1 MTTKQK
7 TITIIGVIILVVV
20 LVIVYFVLI
29 LPAKPEEKPGP
40 IKSTAEVKAPPMPET
55 LEEAVKILNTP
66 QVLKAF
72 LNKYF
77 TIEERPGLI
86 AYTPEEFFEKRKG
99 ASYDFAVFT
108 AYVLR
113 QNLFEV
119 GVVRFNYRVND
130 EKRTHTVAVFR
141 DVDLPKYITVT
152 DRGVEIF
159 HHGWSFEDLIK
170 AEEQRLNV
178 KVYEYAF
185 FPADVND
192 LTEPLKDYPWQ
203 EVK

>member
-1 MTTKQK
+1 M
-7 TITIIGVIILVVV
+7 VVV

-29 LPAKPEEKPGP
+29 VAKPKEKAEP
-40 IKSTAEVKAPPMPET
+40 IEPIAEVEVPPMPKT
-55 LEEAVKILNTP
+55 LAEAVKILNTP

-72 LNKYF
+72 LNEYF

-99 ASYDFAVFT
+99 AARDFAVFS

-113 QNLFEV
+113 QNHFEV
-119 GVVRFNYRVND
+119 GVIRFNYRVNNQ
-130 EKRTHTVAVFR
+130 EGTHTVTVFR
-141 DVDLPKYITVT
+141 DVDLPKYLTVT

-170 AEEQRLNV
+170 AEEKRLNV
-178 KVYEYAF
+178 KVYEYAY
-185 FPADVND
+185 FPANVND
-192 LTEPLKDYPWQ
+192 LTEPLKGYPWQ

>member
-1 MTTKQK
+1 MMTKQK
-7 TITIIGVIILVVV
+7 IIAIVGVIVLVAV
-20 LVIVYFVLI
+20 LVIVYFVFI
-29 LPAKPEEKPGP
+29 TVKPAEKAEPKEP
-40 IKSTAEVKAPPMPET
+40 VAEVEVPPIPET
-55 LEEAVKILNTP
+55 LAEAVKILNTS

-77 TIEERPGLI
+77 TIEERPGLV

-99 ASYDFAVFT
+99 AARDFAVFT

-113 QNLFEV
+113 QNHFEA
-119 GVVRFNYRVND
+119 GVIRFNYRVD
-130 EKRTHTVAVFR
+130 DQEGTHTVTVFR
-141 DVDLPKYITVT
+141 DVDLPKYLTVT

-159 HHGWSFEDLIK
+159 HHGWSFKDLIK

-178 KVYEYAF
+178 KVYQYAY
-185 FPADVND
+185 FPVNITD
-192 LTEPLKDYPWQ
+192 LTEPPPGYPWE